1 MQTEV
6 MNRRFTEERIQ
17 MANKH
22 MKRCSISLVT
32 MEIQI
37 KTIMTIFLSIR
48 LPKMV
53 DFLIELLQGLEELS
67 TFRYY

>member
-22 MKRCSISLVT
+22 MKGCSVSLVT

-37 KTIMTIFLSIR
+37 KTIMTVFLSIR

-53 DFLIELLQGLEELS
+53 DFLIELLQGFEELS